1 MWVGFN
7 DFPHN
12 HFQIWKL
19 NECKNAFEKSFSFLV
34 LLLFYCNFEWK
45 SDKLFKK
52 KSGIVTASEKG
63 EDEEMLDLSSSFSF
77 YSRKSCNLIKLACN
91 LENVSCVLKK
101 QLFALF
107 RLLTFTEGPQWTK
120 MWHFQFAIANFAL
133 PKKVK
138 KKYDEILINETILRD
153 FCPLWTMYTTLKTF
167 LIKKQG
173 GSHRSHTVAK
183 SQFLLKKSSS
193 Q

>member
-1 MWVGFN
+1 MGFN

-138 KKYDEILINETILRD
+138 KKIWRNFDKWDNFAWFL
-153 FCPLWTMYTTLKTF
+153 PMYTTLKTF

-193 Q
+193 QSQ